1 MANTSINEVVGG
13 LKDTGKSK
21 IGYTTTGYEQVLKA
35 LKANKLIITRQVQ
48 TTTAVTGNVNTQM
61 QYMTYS
67 GLTADTWNE
76 NAIEDN
82 DGMLMLGDE
91 PLYQGVL
98 GTKCFGSFIVEGQL
112 MGQQSKKRCVSD
124 KTGVVTPLTD
134 FSLPNDLT
142 PTNVELVGN
151 KIGSSNPFRIGVSL
165 DIVKFVQPFFK
176 KFFGDG
182 SWQQIDS
189 LKKIIAQ
196 GKMYAQ
202 ISVST
207 KVKNSA
213 NVIHAMVTSYHE
225 DPASN
230 VPDGNTVDAGG
241 TNVTTK
247 NIYIPYILPLLSQY
261 NALGKVTLESG
272 DVVGG
277 GKVSFPFN
285 TGNYYHITGA
295 IDGLTPDWI
304 KNYCG
309 DGSGGYNVYSGRV
322 GSDLIGQAGEKRARV
337 RLYLARDAASG
348 LPDNKQLYEGQYD
361 VTKTKVTQMGITS
374 GALPDGQFRVCLD
387 VGHMNAT
394 GAADVNGRNE
404 YFYNKQTVDGIKKY
418 LESKGVGVQVED
430 YPTKESFGKDNYE
443 KIKNSGRPR
452 IPSTD
457 GTWDN
462 SMGAYQDA
470 EIYRIV
476 DYIKAN
482 YQNYACFVS
491 IHHNS
496 GGGHGNQVYIHS
508 NEQNGS
514 LGWKLAKNINQ
525 SLHPLLGGDK
535 QPRNKTYT
543 VLTNYSLIPSCLVE
557 VAFLDSTSDV
567 NKIKSITSNKIG
579 EAIGEAI
586 IQWYNENKSTN

>member
-13 LKDTGKSK
+13 LGDTGKSK

-67 GLTADTWNE
+67 SLFADTWNE

-98 GTKCFGSFIVEGQL
+98 GTKCFGSFIIEGQL

-124 KTGVVTPLTD
+124 KTGLVTPLTD

-176 KFFGDG
+176 KFFGEG

-207 KVKNSA
+207 KVGNKA
-213 NVIHAMVTSYHE
+213 NVIHAMVTSSHE

-247 NIYIPYILPLLSQY
+247 NIYIPYILLLLSQY

-295 IDGLTPDWI
+295 IEGLTPDWI

-309 DGSGGYNVYSGRV
+309 DGTGGYNVYSGRV

-337 RLYLARDAASG
+337 RLYLAKDAASG
-348 LPDNKQLYEGQYD
+348 LPDNKQLYEGHYD
-361 VTKTKVTQMGITS
+361 VTKNKVTQMGITS
-374 GALPDGQFRVCLD
+374 GALPNGSFRVIID
-387 VGHMNAT
+387 VGHSKGT
-394 GAADVNGRNE
+394 SGAPIPDTIPSLFGHRNE
-404 YFYNKQTVDGIKKY
+404 YQLNQMAAKQIEKY
-418 LESKGVGVQVED
+418 LTSKGVGVTVLDHPGVQAV
-430 YPTKESFGKDNYE
+430 DNRNTANFVANN
-443 KIKNSGRPR
+443 KN
-452 IPSTD
+452 D
-457 GTWDN
+457 
-462 SMGAYQDA
+462 
-470 EIYRIV
+470 
-476 DYIKAN
+476 
-482 YQNYACFVS
+482 YACLVS
-491 IHHNS
+491 VHHNS
-496 GGGHGNQVYIHS
+496 SGKQKNGKPLEDKVS
-508 NEQNGS
+508 GS
-514 LGWKLAKNINQ
+514 LVNIARKARQGDLSWKLGQKLAIALNNVIKGKNN
-525 SLHPLLGGDK
+525 LKPMP
-535 QPRNKTYT
+535 PREGIDELT
-543 VLTNYSLIPSCLVE
+543 VLSNSHLMPGALLEIG
-557 VAFLDSTSDV
+557 FLNNRNDV
-567 NKIKSITSNKIG
+567 KTISETGYAKIAQFVG
-579 EAIGEAI
+579 DAI

>member
-13 LKDTGKSK
+13 LGDTGKSK

-35 LKANKLIITRQVQ
+35 LMANKLIITRQVQ
-48 TTTAVTGNVNTQM
+48 TTAAVTGNVNTQM

-76 NAIEDN
+76 SAIEDN

-98 GTKCFGSFIVEGQL
+98 GTKCFGSFIIEGQL

-124 KTGVVTPLTD
+124 KTGLITPLTD

-165 DIVKFVQPFFK
+165 DIVKFIQPFFK
-176 KFFGDG
+176 KFFGEG

-207 KVKNSA
+207 KIGNKA
-213 NVIHAMVTSYHE
+213 NVIHAMVTSSHE

-230 VPDGNTVDAGG
+230 IPDGNTVDAGG

-285 TGNYYHITGA
+285 TGNYYHLTGA
-295 IDGLTPDWI
+295 IEGLTPDWI
-304 KNYCG
+304 KNYCN
-309 DGSGGYNVYSGRV
+309 DGTGGYNVYSGRV

-337 RLYLARDAASG
+337 RLYLAKDAASG
-348 LPDNKQLYEGQYD
+348 LPDNDQLYKGHYD
-361 VTKTKVTQMGITS
+361 VTKTKVTQMGEVVS
-374 GALPDGQFRVCLD
+374 GQLIQGKLNVLVKPGHQSNEGASGNGVREKLVNEQVANKLMAALQAKQYGCESILNKTPSGGAQYALSKKD
-387 VGHMNAT
+387 VAT
-394 GAADVNGRNE
+394 CV
-404 YFYNKQTVDGIKKY
+404 I
-418 LESKGVGVQVED
+418 
-430 YPTKESFGKDNYE
+430 
-443 KIKNSGRPR
+443 
-452 IPSTD
+452 
-457 GTWDN
+457 
-462 SMGAYQDA
+462 
-470 EIYRIV
+470 
-476 DYIKAN
+476 
-482 YQNYACFVS
+482 S
-491 IHHNS
+491 IHCNS
-496 GGGHGNQVYIHS
+496 GGGKGVVVLYKNK
-508 NEQNGS
+508 NGFNGDS
-514 LGWKLAKNINQ
+514 TQG
-525 SLHPLLGGDK
+525 HPLSEPLADK
-535 QPRNKTYT
+535 IGLKLRPIMTKKKPSDSHKTHQP
-543 VLTNYSLIPSCLVE
+543 PH
-557 VAFLDSTSDV
+557 DSTGRRNDGFLRNIGTGMPAV
-567 NKIKSITSNKIG
+567 LIELGFIDNKQDAAKLKSPQWQEKMAQ
-579 EAIGEAI
+579 AIVQGIE
-586 IQWYNENKSTN
+586 QWYSQYSNDNSTN

>member
-1 MANTSINEVVGG
+1 MANTSINQVVGG
-13 LKDTGKSK
+13 LGDTGKSK

-48 TTTAVTGNVNTQM
+48 TTSAVTGDVNAQM
-61 QYMTYS
+61 QYITYS
-67 GLTADTWNE
+67 GLTADNWKE

-98 GTKCFGSFIVEGQL
+98 GTKCFGSFIIEGQL

-124 KTGVVTPLTD
+124 KTGLVTPLTD
-134 FSLPNDLT
+134 LSLPNDLT

-176 KFFGDG
+176 KFFGEG

-207 KVKNSA
+207 KVGNKA
-213 NVIHAMVTSYHE
+213 NVIHAMVTSSHE

-230 VPDGNTVDAGG
+230 VPDGDTVDAGG

-261 NALGKVTLESG
+261 NALGKVTLETG

-285 TGNYYHITGA
+285 SGSYYHITGA
-295 IDGLTPDWI
+295 IEGLTPDWI
-304 KNYCG
+304 KNYCS
-309 DGSGGYNVYSGRV
+309 DGSSGYNVYSGRV

-348 LPDNKQLYEGQYD
+348 LPDNKQLYEGHYN
-361 VTKTKVTQMGITS
+361 VTKTKVTQMGGVVSGQLIPGKLSVLVKPGHQVTGGTEANNVREKTVNLQVANKIMAVLQAKQYGNEIILRKSPSS
-374 GALPDGQFRVCLD
+374 GAEYALSKKQY
-387 VGHMNAT
+387 AT
-394 GAADVNGRNE
+394 CV
-404 YFYNKQTVDGIKKY
+404 I
-418 LESKGVGVQVED
+418 
-430 YPTKESFGKDNYE
+430 
-443 KIKNSGRPR
+443 
-452 IPSTD
+452 
-457 GTWDN
+457 
-462 SMGAYQDA
+462 
-470 EIYRIV
+470 
-476 DYIKAN
+476 
-482 YQNYACFVS
+482 S
-491 IHHNS
+491 IHCNS
-496 GGGHGNQVYIHS
+496 VKRRDAKGSEVLYKEENGFNGDPTRGHPLSKPLADKIGLRLKAAMNSSRKHMKHQPPYIEGNEDRNDGFLRTIGQEMPAVLLELGFMS
-508 NEQNGS
+508 NTQDFAKLTIPQEQE
-514 LGWKLAKNINQ
+514 KLAQ
-525 SLHPLLGGDK
+525 
-535 QPRNKTYT
+535 
-543 VLTNYSLIPSCLVE
+543 
-557 VAFLDSTSDV
+557 
-567 NKIKSITSNKIG
+567 
-579 EAIGEAI
+579 AIVQGIE
-586 IQWYNENKSTN
+586 QWYAQYSNNNSTN

>member
-1 MANTSINEVVGG
+1 MANTSINEAVGG

-98 GTKCFGSFIVEGQL
+98 GTKCFGSFIIEGQL

-124 KTGVVTPLTD
+124 KTGLVTPLTD

-165 DIVKFVQPFFK
+165 DIVKFIQPFFK
-176 KFFGDG
+176 KFFGEG

-213 NVIHAMVTSYHE
+213 NVIHAMVTSSHE

-295 IDGLTPDWI
+295 IEGLTPDWI

-348 LPDNKQLYEGQYD
+348 LPDNKQLYKGHYD

-374 GALPDGQFRVCLD
+374 GALPNGKFRVIID
-387 VGHMNAT
+387 VGHSKGTSGADIPAT
-394 GAADVNGRNE
+394 MPLLFGHRNE
-404 YFYNKQTVDGIKKY
+404 YQLNQMAAKQIEKY
-418 LESKGVGVQVED
+418 LTTKGVGVTVLDHPGVQAV
-430 YPTKESFGKDNYE
+430 DNRNTADFVANN
-443 KIKNSGRPR
+443 KN
-452 IPSTD
+452 D
-457 GTWDN
+457 
-462 SMGAYQDA
+462 
-470 EIYRIV
+470 
-476 DYIKAN
+476 
-482 YQNYACFVS
+482 YACLVS
-491 IHHNS
+491 VHHNS
-496 GGGHGNQVYIHS
+496 SGKEDKSVKPPKALEDKVS
-508 NEQNGS
+508 GS
-514 LGWKLAKNINQ
+514 LVNIARKARQGDLSWKLGQKLAIALNNVIKGKNN
-525 SLHPLLGGDK
+525 LKPMP
-535 QPRNKTYT
+535 PRAGLSELT
-543 VLTNYSLIPSCLVE
+543 VLSNSHLMPGALLEIG
-557 VAFLDSTSDV
+557 FLNNRNDV
-567 NKIKSITSNKIG
+567 KTISETGYAKIAQYVG
-579 EAIGEAI
+579 DAI